1 MTDVEFARAF
11 ERGAVP
17 NAEFHH
23 HDHLRLAWVYLDE
36 ASSIVEATARMAAS
50 LRQFATNAGK
60 PEKYSDAITEFFM
73 RELAT
78 ARDAMPGADL
88 GEVLRANPWLLDKSA
103 ADNRAVVSPPKPR

>member
-23 HDHLRLAWVYLDE
+23 RDHLRVAWVYLDE
-36 ASSIVEATARMAAS
+36 ASSIGEATARMAAS
-50 LRQFATNAGK
+50 LRRFAANAGK

-73 RELAT
+73 RELAA
-78 ARDAMPGADL
+78 AREAMPGADL
-88 GEVLRANPWLLDKSA
+88 GEVLRAHPRLLDKSA
-103 ADNRAVVSPPKPR
+103 ADKTAAGSLSKPR